1 MYSNNLNLIV
11 RLKHFGTF
19 AVVLLFLVLAF
30 SSKEAFG
37 PIGGQQLWNTD
48 NLLSGCVYYDEPI
61 LTSAPITYTVVDERT
76 FDPVSGNSVKI
87 QIAHYTTVEHPT
99 LFATCITQIADFETI
114 NRTSDA
120 NGVIS
125 FTTSSYSRT
134 GNKDHLKLMI
144 RTSENEEFLT
154 SRHTDFAFL
163 SEPTPALEYLR
174 ITKKEEL

>member
-1 MYSNNLNLIV
+1 MYKYNQNLIV
-11 RLKHFGTF
+11 QLKHFGSF
-19 AVVLLFLVLAF
+19 AVVCLFLVLAF

-37 PIGGQQLWNTD
+37 PIGGQQIWSTD

-61 LTSAPITYTVVDERT
+61 STSASISYTVVDERAWE
-76 FDPVSGNSVKI
+76 PVSGINVKV

-99 LFATCITQIADFETI
+99 LFATCVVQIADFETI

-120 NGVIS
+120 NGVVS

-134 GNKDHLKLMI
+134 GNHDHLKLMI

-154 SRHTDFAFL
+154 SRHNDVVFL
-163 SEPTPALEYLR
+163 SEPTAALEYLR
-174 ITKKEEL
+174 INKKEEL